1 MCTSMSDG
9 RRHQG
14 EMIFFKHIHIEY
26 IILSLSMPVLK
37 GALPSDVMLY
47 SMLVQTT
54 GGARAERSGISKR
67 SNDFFN
73 AQTY

>member
-1 MCTSMSDG
+1 MSDG

-14 EMIFFKHIHIEY
+14 EMIFFEHIHIEY
-26 IILSLSMPVLK
+26 IILSLNMPVLK

-47 SMLVQTT
+47 SMLVQTIQTT

-73 AQTY
+73 TQTY